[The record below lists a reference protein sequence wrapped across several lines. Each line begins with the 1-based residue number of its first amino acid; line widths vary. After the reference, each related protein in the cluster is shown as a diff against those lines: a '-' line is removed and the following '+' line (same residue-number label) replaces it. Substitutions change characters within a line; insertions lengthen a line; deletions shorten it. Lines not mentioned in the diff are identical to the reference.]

1 MRIAKALVNRHK
13 YAGTPTAILMFGV
26 FEYLALHQV
35 FVLLVGSIYL
45 VAGALA
51 NDKTLRN
58 SISEAILLTLG
69 SFAFLFLIVR
79 QFEISNSG
87 YVYRIAILLLFLTSA
102 VLRIRRRQTMP
113 TSTKSTIQLWCL
125 VGPVVVIAAT
135 AYFIG
140 RYGMNFA
147 WAMSGDS
154 RNHLHV
160 ARETVDAG
168 GMKAISGYPALANA
182 IVGIF
187 GNWHF
192 ELNAPGLGELG
203 KEIRILAF
211 SYVVFILGIGL
222 LAGRLVGQITGKHK
236 YMLAVCAAAASC
248 VPLSQLWLHNFLT
261 WGFLPIGL
269 TLVLLLAAVEIAL
282 DEERSTKSFVM
293 YMALAAGLVVL
304 TFPPAAP
311 LIAGPSLIAV
321 VHKLTKEKRLLL
333 RKLVVISL
341 SIVPSAALW
350 LLAEN
355 LPFRSTVFA
364 KLNLYG
370 SITSI
375 NRNALWFLAIPL
387 AVIAIFGRA
396 RSVFVSC
403 IGLSICSIGLVLDH
417 YLRGILE
424 TTYYIEKLRWVT
436 VVLVIIV
443 TIVAV
448 AAVIGEVNATA
459 MSWVAFGLLPIVLFG
474 AFGNVFQKSEGN
486 SVVRSFVQGW
496 NHPSAA
502 DARKIIEI
510 NKMSPR
516 SVQWRT
522 NSDFVAAQISNMW
535 QVLGINESDHV
546 ILWPF
551 RADQF
556 SLPEVCSFARKHA
569 PVAIWVVNEEVATAV
584 RALCK
589 YEGVTSLG
597 IDSIPSFIERK

>member
-1 MRIAKALVNRHK
+1 MRIAKVLANRHK
-13 YAGTPTAILMFGV
+13 YAGTPTAILTFGV
-26 FEYLALHQV
+26 LEYLALHQV
-35 FVLLVGSIYL
+35 FVLLIGSIYL
-45 VAGALA
+45 VAGVLV
-51 NDKTLRN
+51 NNKTLRH

-87 YVYRIAILLLFLTSA
+87 YVYRIAILLLFVTSA
-102 VLRIRRRQTMP
+102 VLHIRRRKAIQTR
-113 TSTKSTIQLWCL
+113 TKSTFQLWCL
-125 VGPVVVIAAT
+125 VGPVVAVVAA

-160 ARETVDAG
+160 ARETVDEG
-168 GMKAISGYPALANA
+168 GIKLISGYPALANA
-182 IVGIF
+182 IVGLF

-192 ELNAPGLGELG
+192 GLDAPPLGELWN
-203 KEIRILAF
+203 EVRILAF
-211 SYVVFILGIGL
+211 TYVVFLSGIGL
-222 LAGRLVGQITGKHK
+222 LAGRLVGPINGKRR
-236 YMLAVCAAAASC
+236 YMLGICAAAASC
-248 VPLSQLWLHNFLT
+248 VPLGQLWLHNFLT

-269 TLVLLLAAVEIAL
+269 TLVLLLAAVQIAL
-282 DEERSTKSFVM
+282 DEERSTKSFAM

-311 LIAGPSLIAV
+311 LVAGPSLIAV
-321 VHKLTKEKRLLL
+321 VHKLTKDKRLLL
-333 RKLVVISL
+333 RKSVAISF
-341 SIVPSAALW
+341 SIVPSATLW

-355 LPFRSTVFA
+355 LPFRSAVFT

-375 NRNALWFLAIPL
+375 NEYALWLLAIPL
-387 AVIAIFGRA
+387 MTISIFGRA

-424 TTYYIEKLRWVT
+424 ASYYIEKLRWVA

-443 TIVAV
+443 TIAAV
-448 AAVIGEVNATA
+448 AAAIGEINTTA
-459 MSWVAFGLLPIVLFG
+459 LSWVAFCLLPIVLVG
-474 AFGNVFQKSEGN
+474 AFGNVFQTFEGN
-486 SVVRSFVQGW
+486 SVARSFVQGW
-496 NHPSAA
+496 SHPSAT
-502 DARKIIEI
+502 DVKQILEI
-510 NKMSPR
+510 NKVSPR
-516 SVQWRT
+516 SIQWRT
-522 NSDFVAAQISNMW
+522 NSDFVAAQIDNMW
-535 QVLGINESDHV
+535 QVLGINETDDV

-551 RADQF
+551 RVDQF
-556 SLPEVCSFARKHA
+556 SLPEACSFARKHV
-569 PVAIWVVNEEVATAV
+569 PVTIWVASEEVAVAV

-589 YEGVTSLG
+589 YDGVTSWG

>member
-1 MRIAKALVNRHK
+1 
-13 YAGTPTAILMFGV
+13 
-26 FEYLALHQV
+26 
-35 FVLLVGSIYL
+35 
-45 VAGALA
+45 
-51 NDKTLRN
+51 
-58 SISEAILLTLG
+58 
-69 SFAFLFLIVR
+69 
-79 QFEISNSG
+79 
-87 YVYRIAILLLFLTSA
+87 
-102 VLRIRRRQTMP
+102 
-113 TSTKSTIQLWCL
+113 
-125 VGPVVVIAAT
+125 
-135 AYFIG
+135 
-140 RYGMNFA
+140 MNFA

-160 ARETVDAG
+160 VRETVDAG

-182 IVGIF
+182 IVGLF

-211 SYVVFILGIGL
+211 SYIVFILGIGL

-269 TLVLLLAAVEIAL
+269 ALILLLAAVQIAL
-282 DEERSTKSFVM
+282 DEERSAKSLAM
-293 YMALAAGLVVL
+293 YMVLAAGLVVL

-311 LIAGPSLIAV
+311 LVAGPFLIAV
-321 VHKLTKEKRLLL
+321 VHKLMQDKRLLQK
-333 RKLVVISL
+333 KLAAISF
-341 SIVPSAALW
+341 SIVPSATLW

-424 TTYYIEKLRWVT
+424 TSYYIEKLRWVT

-443 TIVAV
+443 TIAAV

-486 SVVRSFVQGW
+486 SVVRSFAQGW

-502 DARKIIEI
+502 DVRKIIEI

-516 SVQWRT
+516 SIQWRT

-535 QVLGINESDHV
+535 QVLGINESDDV